1 MSLVINHNM
10 MAMNATRNLNDSYGK
25 LATSTRRLSSGL
37 RVGTAADDAAGLAMR
52 ELMRADIK
60 TLGQGL
66 RNANDGISMIQT
78 ADGALGVIDAKLIR
92 MKELAEQASTGT
104 YTDVQR
110 KMINQ
115 EYQLMAKEITRIAQD
130 TDFNSRKL
138 LAGTGLPIQTQESKV
153 SPTDTSTAISLGDVV
168 GNEETWEAAKGVT
181 PVNEVSVAAT
191 NMTFSESGDIASYGN
206 NAGAAGSITFSQTNK
221 SGLKITNAVAAPTN
235 ATADTNA
242 INYNKVT
249 GEITTKAGAPTVASS
264 VPAFVY
270 GSAANNVTSYK
281 VESLTP
287 PATTW
292 NDVTPAAG
300 ATANVTAGQSFRIT
314 ATLADGSTF
323 RDTVTNNTAGVFTV
337 VHDNTNKTLT
347 LTSTTDSTSQLNV
360 KSEVIGEKSFEFTTK
375 TGTQVTNK
383 VTTGYDDPTTLANE
397 NVTSA
402 SFTHNT
408 KTGAIELKKEATIES
423 VINATFGDVNNIPK
437 SIKIETFDASTGT
450 WTEQPFVDNGN
461 FKEVTIDP
469 SVKSFRVTT
478 DYGDGK
484 QTRDTVSN
492 NTDGAFTLKELTSG
506 TPPTANG
513 VGYELVQTTGGAAS
527 STQLDVKSDDLV
539 VVNVHFGSGNTDADN
554 YDTSINQVT
563 ARALGVGDDAQD
575 SVDTQDNAKRALEN
589 LTEAIRRKDEV
600 RAEIGS
606 TQNRLAAT
614 IENVSIQKENLQASE
629 SRISDV
635 DVATEMTE
643 FNKTQIMTNAA
654 VSMLAQANSLPK
666 MAQKLLD
673 AR

>member
-115 EYQLMAKEITRIAQD
+115 EYQLMAKEITRIAED

-138 LAGTGLPIQTQESKV
+138 LAGTGLPLQTQESKV
-153 SPTDTSTAISLGDVV
+153 SPTDTSTRTSLGETV
-168 GNEETWEAAKGVT
+168 GNEETWEANLTGTAESSAGANFLGT
-181 PVNEVSVAAT
+181 TTVAV
-191 NMTFSESGDIASYGN
+191 SGDQETYNYVAVDPMDFTFTSKTGLGIKTDVD
-206 NAGAAGSITFSQTNK
+206 GALGGS
-221 SGLKITNAVAAPTN
+221 AVHN
-235 ATADTNA
+235 TA
-242 INYNKVT
+242 T
-249 GEITTKAGAPTVASS
+249 GE
-264 VPAFVY
+264 
-270 GSAANNVTSYK
+270 
-281 VESLTP
+281 
-287 PATTW
+287 
-292 NDVTPAAG
+292 
-300 ATANVTAGQSFRIT
+300 
-314 ATLADGSTF
+314 
-323 RDTVTNNTAGVFTV
+323 
-337 VHDNTNKTLT
+337 LT
-347 LTSTTDSTSQLNV
+347 LTTAAVTGSALSASKVYTAPTKITFEQQDATGAW
-360 KSEVIGEKSFEFTTK
+360 SEVATDGTETLVGSKAIRVTATFADGKVERDTISGNTGAQFKITEATGNYTLAMGTAASSSTQLKVDSELAGTKAFQFTTK
-375 TGTQVTNK
+375 TGTNVTNT
-383 VTTGYDDPTTLANE
+383 VTTGFDDPTTVADE
-397 NVTSA
+397 NITA
-402 SFTHNT
+402 SKFTHNT
-408 KTGAIELKKEATIES
+408 KTGAIELEKEATIES

-437 SIKIETFDASTGT
+437 SIKIETFDAATGT

-469 SVKSFRVTT
+469 SVTSFRVTT

-492 NTDGAFTLKELTSG
+492 NTGGAFTLKEQTDPA
-506 TPPTANG
+506 TNKANG
-513 VGYELVQTTGGAAS
+513 VGYELVQTTGGDAS

-539 VVNVHFGSGNTDADN
+539 VVNVHFGSGNSDTDN

-563 ARALGVGDDAQD
+563 ARALGVGEDAHD
-575 SVDTQDNAKRALEN
+575 SVDTQDNAKKALDN

>member
-1 MSLVINHNM
+1 MSLVINNNL
-10 MAMNATRNLNDSYGK
+10 MAMNATRNLNESYGK

-110 KMINQ
+110 QMINQ

-138 LAGTGLPIQTQESKV
+138 LAGTGLPVQTQESKV
-153 SPTDTSTAISLGDVV
+153 SPTDTSNRASLASTD
-168 GNEETWEAAKGVT
+168 GNKETWEANLTGT
-181 PVNEVSVAAT
+181 PEASVAANKAGTTTILTDGDLETYTFVALDPMDFTFTSKTGLSIKT
-191 NMTFSESGDIASYGN
+191 NVDGALGGKAVHNTKTGELNLTTAAVTTSALGADKTYTAPTKITFEQQD
-206 NAGAAGSITFSQTNK
+206 AAGNWTEVATDGTETLAASKGIRVTATFADGRTERDTI
-221 SGLKITNAVAAPTN
+221 SGNTG
-235 ATADTNA
+235 ATF
-242 INYNKVT
+242 KVS
-249 GEITTKAGAPTVASS
+249 KAGADYTL
-264 VPAFVY
+264 
-270 GSAANNVTSYK
+270 
-281 VESLTP
+281 EM
-287 PATTW
+287 
-292 NDVTPAAG
+292 G
-300 ATANVTAGQSFRIT
+300 ATATSSTQLTVDSEIAGSKEFQ
-314 ATLADGSTF
+314 
-323 RDTVTNNTAGVFTV
+323 
-337 VHDNTNKTLT
+337 
-347 LTSTTDSTSQLNV
+347 
-360 KSEVIGEKSFEFTTK
+360 FTTK
-375 TGTQVTNK
+375 TGTSVTNK
-383 VTTGYDDPTTLANE
+383 VTTGFDDPTTAADE
-397 NVTSA
+397 NLTSA
-402 SFTHNT
+402 SFTHNV
-408 KTGAIELKKEATIES
+408 KTGEIELAKEATIES
-423 VINATFGDVNNIPK
+423 VINATYGDVNNIPE
-437 SIKIETFDASTGT
+437 SIKIETLDEATGT
-450 WTEQPFVDNGN
+450 WIEQPFVDNGN

-469 SVKSFRVTT
+469 SVKSFRITT

-484 QTRDTVSN
+484 LTRDTVSN
-492 NTDGAFTLKELTSG
+492 NTDGAFTLKEQTDPV
-506 TPPTANG
+506 TNKANG
-513 VGYELVQTTGGAAS
+513 VGYELVQTTGGEAS

-539 VVNVHFGSGNTDADN
+539 VVNIHFGSGNNDTDN
-554 YDTSINQVT
+554 YDTYINQVT
-563 ARALGVGDDAQD
+563 ARALGVGNDAHD
-575 SVDTQDNAKRALEN
+575 SVDTQENAKKALEN

-606 TQNRLAAT
+606 TQNRLSAT

-643 FNKTQIMTNAA
+643 FNKVQIMTNAA